1 MPQPLII
8 QSSAPTDS
16 LASAPVVVWRHDV
29 CVEEDAPSSLREA
42 QACHHGIINY
52 ATGFAPE
59 VRHEIPGYSTPVIIS
74 LLLVFL
80 ILCAGGGSY
89 SNFFKAFP
97 GNLFKTRRRGNAFD
111 ETTVSESYITAGL
124 LILTCLCE
132 GIIAYF
138 AVPSPLVASFSAGEA
153 IGVFSLAAVGLMMFQ
168 TVSYIVT
175 GYAFTSFD
183 STRQWL
189 KGFFASQSLLGV
201 LMLVPTLTVI
211 FNPALSGLAT
221 IITVA
226 LYVICRIIFIC
237 KGFRIFYINIFSGVY
252 FILYLCTL
260 EITPLLL
267 MQRIFMN

>member
-1 MPQPLII
+1 MPLPVNIP
-8 QSSAPTDS
+8 SSVTDS
-16 LASAPVVVWRHDV
+16 LASAPVVVWRHDI
-29 CVEEDAPSSLREA
+29 CVEEDAPASQRES

-59 VRHEIPGYSTPVIIS
+59 VRQEIPGYSTPVIIS

-138 AVPSPLVASFSAGEA
+138 AVPSPRFADFSAGA
-153 IGVFSLAAVGLMMFQ
+153 SIGVFSLAALALMVFQ
-168 TVSYIVT
+168 TVSYLVT

-211 FNPALSGLAT
+211 FNPALSGVAT

-226 LYVICRIIFIC
+226 LYIICRIIFIC
-237 KGFRIFYINIFSGVY
+237 KGFRIFYINIFSGIY

-260 EITPLLL
+260 EITPLLF
-267 MQRIFMN
+267 MQRVFMD